1 MANIHKEINQLE
13 HWLITLPNQG
23 VPSGETTSVTSLHSL
38 TAAIDRLSKQFDVQ
52 QHALNHIVDRLDIL
66 ERDRDPADSQESA
79 PNDYLDPWIDSSRTP
94 LQNEIIDVL
103 EPAYKV
109 PDPVYTVHKTETLF
123 EPPFV
128 APLKEETVSAIEAL
142 PVIQAVIAAVPE
154 AAPIIASKAT
164 EPVPTPL
171 PEAFQYLLMK
181 RKRKRT
187 KEWNWIPLNSMESP
201 ITEMMKDL
209 SMELWKTNSHP
220 TPPLDSGRRKQRR
233 SNSIEPRRLRT
244 LRIRT

>member
-128 APLKEETVSAIEAL
+128 APLKEETVSAVEAL
-142 PVIQAVIAAVPE
+142 PVIQAVIAAVPA

-171 PEAFQYLLMK
+171 PEAL
-181 RKRKRT
+181 
-187 KEWNWIPLNSMESP
+187 PVSP
-201 ITEMMKDL
+201 HEEEEEEEEDEG
-209 SMELWKTNSHP
+209 MELDTIEFNGVSYYRDDEGFIYGIMEDEQPSDTAIGLWKEKTK
-220 TPPLDSGRRKQRR
+220 TIKFY
-233 SNSIEPRRLRT
+233 RT
-244 LRIRT
+244 T